1 MPLAAINF
9 LISPISDSPYSVVTV
24 SDRAQ
29 TPCGCAPG
37 CPAASIH
44 CHCVLSP
51 YTLLRLHN
59 SSFTAIREPGVLQ
72 PTGSRCAGPGPARKS
87 MEPGIVNSGGGPQVF
102 DTLQAF
108 GVAIEPPERLY
119 GTANGPCSHLSIV
132 LLVVSCMKLEKV
144 RNVRQA
150 LHVNTVG
157 FYSTLAPSS
166 DVAVQ
171 YKHGLPVITVSL
183 PSRNERCQF
192 TIKPFTTTV
201 GKFLK
206 DIQNEDQGIEKL
218 AAIST
223 DGAKFSSSTLMDV
236 LLKNDFHLVIN
247 NSTYHVQSLQ
257 ADKQPIHESDG
268 FDPVKSL
275 IQDLYSTLHLEELHI
290 HKEHELLQRIEAMKE
305 ELLPLEQIKLHIM
318 AKSEAR
324 TKILLWTGLAILSTQ
339 GGALGYL
346 TWWVYSWDIMEP
358 VTYFLTY
365 GNAIAFGAY
374 YILTNMD
381 YVYPDARDREF
392 LHFFYKRAKKQHFD
406 VDRYNQ
412 LRNQLAETE
421 ESLRRLQNP
430 LKLKLPIEQLQ
441 EKE

>member
-1 MPLAAINF
+1 MSA
-9 LISPISDSPYSVVTV
+9 V
-24 SDRAQ
+24 SQ
-29 TPCGCAPG
+29 
-37 CPAASIH
+37 
-44 CHCVLSP
+44 
-51 YTLLRLHN
+51 
-59 SSFTAIREPGVLQ
+59 
-72 PTGSRCAGPGPARKS
+72 
-87 MEPGIVNSGGGPQVF
+87 
-102 DTLQAF
+102 
-108 GVAIEPPERLY
+108 
-119 GTANGPCSHLSIV
+119 
-132 LLVVSCMKLEKV
+132 V
-144 RNVRQA
+144 RNVRQT

-157 FYSTLAPSS
+157 FYNTLAPSS

-171 YKHGLPVITVSL
+171 YKHGLPVITLSL

-257 ADKQPIHESDG
+257 ADKQPINESDG

-290 HKEHELLQRIEAMKE
+290 HKEQELIQRIEAMKE
-305 ELLPLEQIKLHIM
+305 ELLPLEQIRLHIM
-318 AKSEAR
+318 AKSDAR
-324 TKILLWTGLAILSTQ
+324 TKILMWTGLAILSTQ

-374 YILTNMD
+374 YLLTNMD

-392 LHFFYKRAKKQHFD
+392 LHFFYKGAKKQHFD

-421 ESLRRLQNP
+421 ESLRRLRNP

>member
-1 MPLAAINF
+1 MPVLFELWRRLPLSA
-9 LISPISDSPYSVVTV
+9 V
-24 SDRAQ
+24 SQ
-29 TPCGCAPG
+29 
-37 CPAASIH
+37 
-44 CHCVLSP
+44 
-51 YTLLRLHN
+51 
-59 SSFTAIREPGVLQ
+59 
-72 PTGSRCAGPGPARKS
+72 
-87 MEPGIVNSGGGPQVF
+87 
-102 DTLQAF
+102 
-108 GVAIEPPERLY
+108 
-119 GTANGPCSHLSIV
+119 
-132 LLVVSCMKLEKV
+132 V

-157 FYSTLAPSS
+157 FYSTLSKS
-166 DVAVQ
+166 NDVAVQ

-318 AKSEAR
+318 AYSEAR

-365 GNAIAFGAY
+365 GNAIAFGVY

-381 YVYPDARDREF
+381 YVYPDGRDREF